1 MLKKLRSTALW
12 GWLLTK
18 RLYKKATF
26 LLILLLI
33 PALVLGYTAIAK
45 NEDSGIFRIL
55 LTQEGNDPL
64 AAEIISDLQE
74 DSQLLLLEVCDSPEE
89 AREQVR
95 LGKADA
101 AWIFGDDLETRME
114 DFLRH
119 PYRSNAFVTVVQQ
132 EDDAILL
139 ITREKLTATVFP
151 YLAKRIY
158 IRSLRELS
166 PELEAVTDE
175 VLLAQFDATDIS
187 ENLFAFDE
195 TGSTAPEAHYLTT
208 PLRGLLGVT
217 AVLCAIAAAMYYI
230 RDTELGTFSWV
241 SLHRRPLAELG
252 CQFVAVLQVT
262 TVAAIC
268 LIAAGLGVG
277 IGRELLI
284 LLLYSLCCGAFAM
297 VLRQLCGSLGLLG
310 TVLPVLVTV
319 MLVICPVFVDL
330 GFLRKWQ
337 YLLPP
342 TYYVNAPYSA
352 RYLWLMPLY
361 AGCCLV
367 LYGLLFK
374 LRTSRLK
381 K

>member
-45 NEDSGIFRIL
+45 NEESGIFRIL

-64 AAEIISDLQE
+64 AAEIIDDLLDE
-74 DSQLLLLEVCDSPEE
+74 SQLLLLEVCDSPEE
-89 AREQVR
+89 AREQVQ

-101 AWIFGDDLETRME
+101 AWIFHADLQNRVE

-119 PYRSNAFVTVVQQ
+119 PYRSNAFVTVLQQ
-132 EDDAILL
+132 EDDAVLR

-151 YLAKRIY
+151 YLAKQIY
-158 IRSLRELS
+158 LRSLRELS
-166 PELEAVTDE
+166 PELEAVTDAE
-175 VLLAQFDATDIS
+175 LLEQYNATDIS

-195 TGSTAPEAHYLTT
+195 TQGSTQPPHYLTT

-217 AVLCAIAAAMYYI
+217 AVLCALAAAMYYI
-230 RDTELGTFSWV
+230 RDTELGTFSWL
-241 SLHRRPLAELG
+241 SLHKRPLAELG
-252 CQFVAVLQVT
+252 CQAVAVFQVT
-262 TVAAIC
+262 AVSALC
-268 LIAAGLGVG
+268 LQTSGLGVNM
-277 IGRELLI
+277 GREILA
-284 LLLYSLCCGAFAM
+284 LLLYTLCCSAFAM
-297 VLRQLCGSLGLLG
+297 VLRRLCGSLRLLG

-342 TYYVNAPYSA
+342 TYYVNAAYSV
-352 RYLWLMPLY
+352 RYLLLMPVYSGICLALY
-361 AGCCLV
+361 V
-367 LYGLLFK
+367 LLGRIRK
-374 LRTSRLK
+374 N
-381 K
+381 